1 MASSAARRLAARE
14 RERAREEQG
23 RRLAWGFLYTL
34 FAFKIATVLV
44 IWYAASST
52 RMHDLPFIIAT
63 TWYWLLIPA
72 VGIAGRMV
80 YRWRLI
86 QMRRQRDRLKGA
98 EWMIERTKDPCDT
111 STLTIE
117 ELLRQHDSGRR

>member
-1 MASSAARRLAARE
+1 VASSAARRLAARE

-63 TWYWLLIPA
+63 TWYWLLIPV

-86 QMRRQRDRLKGA
+86 QMRRQRHRLKGA
-98 EWMIERTKDPCDT
+98 EWMVERTQDPGDST
-111 STLTIE
+111 TLTIE

>member
-86 QMRRQRDRLKGA
+86 QMRRQRERLKGA
-98 EWMIERTKDPCDT
+98 EWMIEGAKDPGD
-111 STLTIE
+111 SATLTIE